1 MMVIP
6 ETIQKVI
13 LYYLEGQIILIPLLF
28 AYSLGIRSMKAS
40 IGFLNGF
47 HKLLLSAS
55 FLVPLI
61 LFLISFSPVIQGLGV
76 EREAYSGNLLQSEIV
91 ISNILSQPDTV
102 LMEPD
107 FQQEH
112 ILEEGIQLSES
123 CKRIL
128 TTLVAKLVKSMDI
141 FGSFSIIIL
150 FASFSG
156 FMLFLFLLVR
166 QKIYERQIAMDT
178 YETEYVSGIR
188 IITSGFVS
196 TPFSS
201 GIFKKSIY
209 LPRDLEEKEK
219 EIILAHETTHII
231 SGDLIWI
238 FADNLMGYL
247 FWYNPLTRI
256 LFKGGRILR
265 EYKCDLITVKKF
277 NPVEYA
283 TVLYNSAKWSIQ
295 NRQKLLVA
303 AKWEKNNM
311 LKNRI
316 FLILNKKVNTSGKM
330 KLVLSTLLII
340 SFLITPVMLF
350 GNQNNSGKEVES
362 SVEESV
368 GNNQKQISEEKVT
381 AILVKPDFA
390 YPIQDGKGRMTF
402 RYGDQKNPRGSGTF
416 FHRGIDIAYGSG
428 IQILASATGSIVEKG
443 YEPMGYG
450 YFVLIDHGNGYKTHY
465 SHMLNPSSSNKG
477 DEIGKGEVVGL
488 MGNSGAS
495 RGGTHLH
502 FEIRH
507 NDESVNPEDFIDFK

>member
-1 MMVIP
+1 MMVIHDF
-6 ETIQKVI
+6 IQKMM
-13 LYYLEGQIILIPLLF
+13 LYYLEGQIILIPLF
-28 AYSLGIRSMKAS
+28 IAYSLGIRGMKTS

-55 FLVPLI
+55 YLLPLFLFLV
-61 LFLISFSPVIQGLGV
+61 SFSPVIQGIG
-76 EREAYSGNLLQSEIV
+76 EEEETCSGNFLQSEID
-91 ISNILSQPDTV
+91 ISNILSPSDTV
-102 LMEPD
+102 LMELD

-112 ILEEGIQLSES
+112 ILEEGIHLSES
-123 CKRIL
+123 NKRIVNSL
-128 TTLVAKLVKSMDI
+128 AAKFVEIMDI
-141 FGSFSIIIL
+141 LGSFSIIII

-156 FMLFLFLLVR
+156 FILFLFLLVR
-166 QKIYERQIAMDT
+166 QKIYERQIALDT

-188 IITSGFVS
+188 ILTSGLVN

-201 GIFKKSIY
+201 GIFKRSIY
-209 LPRDLEEKEK
+209 LPRDLDEREK

-295 NRQKLLVA
+295 HRQKLLVA

-316 FLILNKKVNTSGKM
+316 FLILNKKVRTSGKM
-330 KLVLSTLLII
+330 KLVLSTLLIV

-350 GNQNNSGKEVES
+350 GNQDNSGKEGES
-362 SVEESV
+362 SVEEGA
-368 GNNQKQISEEKVT
+368 GNNQKPISEEKVT
-381 AILVKPDFA
+381 AILVKPDFI
-390 YPIQDGKGRMTF
+390 YPIQDGKGDVTQ
-402 RYGDQKNPRGSGTF
+402 RYGDQKHPFRSGDF
-416 FHRGIDIAYGSG
+416 FHRGIDIGYGSG

-443 YEPMGYG
+443 YEPKGRG
-450 YFVLIDHGNGYKTHY
+450 YFVLIDHGNGYKTIY
-465 SHMLNPSSSNKG
+465 SHMLNPSITDEG

-495 RGGTHLH
+495 TGTHLH
-502 FEIRH
+502 FEITH
-507 NDESVNPEDFIDFK
+507 NDESVNPEDFIDFN